1 MTEEV
6 TETEGISMKLYRPK
20 SFFILLL
27 TGFAFVTLPLLIA
40 LGSAEYSINSLAKQN
55 VLVVHHSVALTKD
68 SRLLMDHL
76 LSQERKARLY
86 DVLGEST
93 EIEEIKKKQ
102 TEINQTIQRLLKL
115 PFKIEEKGL
124 LHELLEAENA
134 FIIKF
139 LNNKRKSPLSQ
150 AALKDF
156 SALYNVTR
164 KILTASQTL
173 MTSENEKY
181 RNAVQQAQTSLL
193 WQTSFLITLSIFL
206 LWFFAYLLIRPI
218 RQIDHA
224 LVRLGD
230 GNFLTPVD
238 ISGPKDL
245 ELLGTR
251 LDWLRSR
258 LADLEKEKNKFVAHV
273 SHELKTPLASVRES
287 TGLLEEG
294 VVGPLNKQ
302 QKKVVQILSKNS
314 RQLQKL
320 IENIVNFNMAQLRNH
335 PLSNKNFRL
344 DTLTLEIIEDHK
356 AVLISNNLTLDIKIN
371 EASVCGDPDQIGTI
385 IDNLLSNAIK
395 HSPSGEKIYISLQ
408 ANKDN
413 AIFDIVDSGSG
424 VLPEERNKIFTP
436 FYQGENAVYKGIKG
450 TGLGLAIAREY
461 VANHNGTLELLS
473 SEESEGAHFRMILPL
488 GDN

>member
-1 MTEEV
+1 
-6 TETEGISMKLYRPK
+6 
-20 SFFILLL
+20 
-27 TGFAFVTLPLLIA
+27 
-40 LGSAEYSINSLAKQN
+40 
-55 VLVVHHSVALTKD
+55 
-68 SRLLMDHL
+68 MDYI

-93 EIEEIKKKQ
+93 DIAEIKQKQ

-115 PFKIEEKGL
+115 PFKGEEKQL
-124 LHELLEAENA
+124 LHEVLDRENA
-134 FIIKF
+134 FINKF
-139 LNNKRKSPLSQ
+139 LNNERKSPMSQ
-150 AALKDF
+150 AALQDF
-156 SALYNVTR
+156 SALYDVAR
-164 KILTASQTL
+164 KILTASQIL

-193 WQTSFLITLSIFL
+193 WQTSFLIALSIIL
-206 LWFFAYLLIRPI
+206 LSIFAYLLIRPI

-230 GNFLTPVD
+230 GNFLTPID

-287 TGLLEEG
+287 AGLLEEE

-320 IENIVNFNMAQLRNH
+320 IENIVNFNMAQVRNQ
-335 PLSNKNFRL
+335 PLSNINFRL
-344 DTLTLEIIEDHK
+344 DTLTLKIIEDHK
-356 AVLISNNLTLDIKIN
+356 AILFSNNLTLDIKIN
-371 EASVCGDPDQIGTI
+371 EASVFGDLDQIRTI

-408 ANKDN
+408 ANN
-413 AIFDIVDSGSG
+413 NNVIFDIVDSGTG
-424 VLPEERNKIFTP
+424 ILPGERNKIFTP

-450 TGLGLAIAREY
+450 TGLGLAI
-461 VANHNGTLELLS
+461 
-473 SEESEGAHFRMILPL
+473 
-488 GDN
+488 

>member
-1 MTEEV
+1 
-6 TETEGISMKLYRPK
+6 MKLYRPK

-40 LGSAEYSINSLAKQN
+40 LGSAEHYINSLAKQN
-55 VLVVHHSVALTKD
+55 VLAVHHSVTLTKD
-68 SRLLMDHL
+68 SRLLMDHI

-93 EIEEIKKKQ
+93 DIAEIKQKQ
-102 TEINQTIQRLLKL
+102 TEIKFTIQRLLEM
-115 PFKIEEKGL
+115 PFKKEEKQL
-124 LHELLEAENA
+124 LDELLDRENA

-139 LNNKRKSPLSQ
+139 LDNERKSSLSQ
-150 AALKDF
+150 EALQDF
-156 SALYNVTR
+156 SALHDIAR
-164 KILTASQTL
+164 EISIASQIL
-173 MTSENEKY
+173 MTSENEKH
-181 RNAVQQAQTSLL
+181 RNAVQQALTNLLLQTA
-193 WQTSFLITLSIFL
+193 FLIALSVIIL
-206 LWFFAYLLIRPI
+206 SFFAYLLIRPI

-230 GNFLTPVD
+230 GNFLTPID
-238 ISGPKDL
+238 ISGPRDL

-287 TGLLEEG
+287 TALLEEE

-320 IENIVNFNMAQLRNH
+320 IENIVNFNMAQLRNQ

-344 DTLTLEIIEDHK
+344 DTLTLEIIKDHK
-356 AVLISNNLTLDIKIN
+356 AILISNNLTLDIKIN
-371 EASVCGDPDQIGTI
+371 EASVFGDLDQIRTI

-408 ANKDN
+408 TNNDTV
-413 AIFDIVDSGSG
+413 IFDIVDSGTG
-424 VLPEERNKIFTP
+424 ILPEERNKIFTP

-461 VANHNGTLELLS
+461 VANHNGTLEILS
-473 SEESEGAHFRMILPL
+473 SEEGEGAHFRMILPQ
-488 GDN
+488 GGN